1 MPIVTISRRRLSELL
16 GAALALPA
24 FAASRRAAAQA
35 PGKTMRVILPV
46 GPGSGVDTSVRIA
59 SNALSKALG
68 QHVVVENLPGV
79 GGITGTAT
87 LVRAP
92 ADGQTIAIVSNNHV
106 VNPSVYK
113 NVPFDA
119 IEDIT
124 PIAVI
129 GATPFV
135 LLAHPS
141 VAAKTVPELVA
152 LAKARPGALN
162 YGSSGNGTILHLA
175 GEMLVS
181 EAGIQLQHVPYKAAG
196 QMLQDL
202 IGGQIQLGFF
212 AISVAATHIKS
223 GALRGLGVASATRA
237 AMMPE
242 LPTIAEQ
249 GLANYGVEGWWAAI
263 GPKGLPAA
271 EVRRINQAIKAA
283 HAAPEVRDALAAQ
296 GNMLNVT
303 TPEVA
308 AEFFRSELA
317 KYARLVKQAGIALE

>member
-1 MPIVTISRRRLSELL
+1 MTAIAISRRRLASLL
-16 GAALALPA
+16 GTALALPA
-24 FAASRRAAAQA
+24 FAEARHAAAQGA
-35 PGKTMRVILPV
+35 GKAMRVILPV

-59 SNALSKALG
+59 GNALSKALG
-68 QHVVVENLPGV
+68 QHVVIENLPGV
-79 GGITGTAT
+79 GGITGTAA

-92 ADGQTIAIVSNNHV
+92 ADGQTIGIVSTNHV
-106 VNPSVYK
+106 VNPSVYR

-119 IEDIT
+119 IADIT

-141 VAAKTVPELVA
+141 VPATSLPELVA
-152 LAKARPGALN
+152 LARAKPGALN

-175 GEMLVS
+175 GEMLVA
-181 EAGIQLQHVPYKAAG
+181 EAGIRLQHVPYKAAG

-212 AISVAATHIKS
+212 AISVAASHIKS
-223 GALRGLGVASATRA
+223 GALRGLGVASTSRA

-242 LPTIAEQ
+242 LPTLAEQ
-249 GLANYGVEGWWAAI
+249 GVPNYSVDGWWAAI
-263 GPKGLPAA
+263 GPKGLPDA
-271 EVRRINQAIKAA
+271 EVRRINKAIKQA
-283 HAAPEVRDALAAQ
+283 HAAPEVRDALVAQ

-303 TPEVA
+303 TAEVA
-308 AEFFRSELA
+308 AQFFRSELA